1 LIDFPDREAAT
12 TWLFAL
18 YGATMLAIQGL
29 EQEINLL
36 YLVANHDPHRRSNAS
51 PQRQVFQGARKSWQA
66 FQSGST
72 GMKLND
78 TKSGIKPHT
87 DPKLYADLDA
97 FIRGPRNQ
105 LAHRFLVERVPGV
118 VRSGKP
124 VLARC
129 ALELLGALQSANR
142 LSSLLRR
149 RTDEILATWPATEE
163 PPSEIREYLEMI
175 GRMAILKQ
183 FPAELLRDGGGSGA
197 GGP

>member
-1 LIDFPDREAAT
+1 MIDFPDREAAT

-18 YGATMLAIQGL
+18 YGATMLGIQTV

-36 YLVANHDPHRRSNAS
+36 YLVANHDPRRRSNAA

-66 FQSGST
+66 FQSGSA

-78 TKSGIKPHT
+78 TKSGIKLHI
-87 DPKLYADLDA
+87 DPTLYADLDA
-97 FIRGPRNQ
+97 FVRGPRNQ

-118 VRSGKP
+118 ARSGRP

-129 ALELLGALQSANR
+129 ALELLETLQSAKR
-142 LSSLLRR
+142 LADLLRR
-149 RTDEILATWPATEE
+149 RTDEILATWPASEE
-163 PPSEIREYLEMI
+163 PADEIREYLEMI

-183 FPAELLRDGGGSGA
+183 FPAELLRDSRDSGTEGS
-197 GGP
+197 

>member
-29 EQEINLL
+29 EQQINLL
-36 YLVANHDPHRRSNAS
+36 YLVANHDPHRRSNSS
-51 PQRQVFQGARKSWQA
+51 PQRQFFQGARRTWRA
-66 FQSGST
+66 FQSGSA

-78 TKSGIKPHT
+78 TKAGIKSHI

-105 LAHRFLVERVPGV
+105 LAHRFLIERVPGV
-118 VRSGKP
+118 ERFGMP
-124 VLARC
+124 TLARC
-129 ALELLGALQSANR
+129 VVELLGASQSANR
-142 LSSLLRR
+142 LADLLRR
-149 RTDEILATWPATEE
+149 RTDEILATWPASEE
-163 PPSEIREYLEMI
+163 PPAEVREYLETV

-183 FPAELLRDGGGSGA
+183 FPAELLRQVGSTA
-197 GGP
+197 AERP